1 MKVVWL
7 NFAFLYSCAV
17 QAGKKFKKRP
27 STQAEARDCEATLSP
42 DQLSSVLCSA
52 KVRGAMMS
60 YDSFSA
66 LFSWSYRF
74 IFILL
79 MHNHGTQRVWL
90 CI

>member
-1 MKVVWL
+1 VVWF

-17 QAGKKFKKRP
+17 QAGKHFKKRP

-52 KVRGAMMS
+52 KVIGVIAP
-60 YDSFSA
+60 YDPSTA
-66 LFSWSYRF
+66 LFSWPYRF

-79 MHNHGTQRVWL
+79 KHNHGTQRVWL